1 MFSGDI
7 VEIKLFRSKKSSRQ
21 NRRQSD
27 LKKNHDLCKIRP
39 QCNIMMQKPN
49 NEVLWESNGSNFLTG
64 TEENKQTKKT
74 QELFANE
81 EIFKSSFS
89 VWRSPI
95 ISISI
100 NLN

>member
-1 MFSGDI
+1 
-7 VEIKLFRSKKSSRQ
+7 
-21 NRRQSD
+21 
-27 LKKNHDLCKIRP
+27 
-39 QCNIMMQKPN
+39 MQKPN
-49 NEVLWESNGSNFLTG
+49 NEVLWESNGLNSFTG
-64 TEENKQTKKT
+64 TEENNQANKT

>member
-1 MFSGDI
+1 
-7 VEIKLFRSKKSSRQ
+7 
-21 NRRQSD
+21 
-27 LKKNHDLCKIRP
+27 
-39 QCNIMMQKPN
+39 MMQKPN
-49 NEVLWESNGSNFLTG
+49 NEVLWESNGANFLTR
-64 TEENKQTKKT
+64 TEENHQPNKT
-74 QELFANE
+74 QELFSNE

>member
-1 MFSGDI
+1 
-7 VEIKLFRSKKSSRQ
+7 
-21 NRRQSD
+21 
-27 LKKNHDLCKIRP
+27 
-39 QCNIMMQKPN
+39 MQKPN
-49 NEVLWESNGSNFLTG
+49 NEVLWESNGPNFFTG
-64 TEENKQTKKT
+64 TEENNQTSKT

>member
-1 MFSGDI
+1 
-7 VEIKLFRSKKSSRQ
+7 
-21 NRRQSD
+21 
-27 LKKNHDLCKIRP
+27 
-39 QCNIMMQKPN
+39 MQKPN
-49 NEVLWESNGSNFLTG
+49 NEVLWESNGSNFTG
-64 TEENKQTKKT
+64 TEENNQTNKT

>member
-1 MFSGDI
+1 
-7 VEIKLFRSKKSSRQ
+7 
-21 NRRQSD
+21 
-27 LKKNHDLCKIRP
+27 
-39 QCNIMMQKPN
+39 MMQKPN
-49 NEVLWESNGSNFLTG
+49 NEVLWESNGSNFTG
-64 TEENKQTKKT
+64 TEENNQANKT
-74 QELFANE
+74 QELLANE